1 MMSGTLL
8 IAFALAQT
16 PAPGGNPT
24 IGSIRAQYDVVKG
37 YLLKAAEQVPEEHYA
52 FKPAPEVRSMGQM
65 FGHVANA
72 NFMICGMA
80 SGEKGT
86 MGDIEKTKTTKKD
99 LQEALAAS
107 FKFCDAAFEGLTDA
121 RAAETVPK
129 FFFPGTHTRLSVLA
143 FNTAHDFEHYGNIV
157 TYMRIKG
164 MVPPSSQRGGM

>member
-16 PAPGGNPT
+16 TPPAANT
-24 IGSIRAQYDVVKG
+24 AIGSLRAQYDIVKG
-37 YLLKAAEQVPEEHYA
+37 YLLKSAEQVPEEHYA
-52 FKPAPEVRSMGQM
+52 FKPTPEVRSLGQL

-80 SGEKGT
+80 GGEKGT

-107 FKFCDAAFEGLTDA
+107 FKFCDAAFDGMTEA
-121 RAAETVPK
+121 RAAETVK
-129 FFFPGTHTRLSVLA
+129 FFLPGTHTRLTVLA
-143 FNTAHDFEHYGNIV
+143 FNTSHDFEHYGNVV
-157 TYMRIKG
+157 TYMRMKG
-164 MVPPSSQRGGM
+164 LVPPSSQRGGM